1 MRIYRADRLLIAIP
15 QSPTVCISPGE
26 FVFISAWLV
35 YFRLL
40 YACATV
46 YQKCFIGSAW
56 MNREAASMMGQAVRE
71 H

>member
-1 MRIYRADRLLIAIP
+1 MRIYRAYGLLIAIP
-15 QSPTVCISPGE
+15 QFPAVCISPGE

-35 YFRLL
+35 YFRLS

-46 YQKCFIGSAW
+46 
-56 MNREAASMMGQAVRE
+56 